1 MTRVIDRSV
10 LARSPTAI
18 ATGYAAVG
26 TLWILGSDVLVYTTV
41 ENLGLAVSVGII
53 KGWLFVAGSSVVL
66 YGLVS
71 YSQRD
76 LERTNERLDRA
87 LQQTSILQRII
98 RHNLRNT
105 CNIIRGNAELLAD
118 DATDIRTERVE
129 TITDQ
134 TERLV
139 ELSEKTH
146 LLRDIVLGDS
156 HGPQR
161 LDLSRL
167 LERRVDTA
175 RRQYPSATIR
185 TDAPGGVVRETD
197 PRLETA
203 VDELIE
209 NAIEHDDTGEPT
221 IEVAMDAAPDGPV
234 TIAVSDT
241 GPGIPDIER
250 TVFEEGIETPLS
262 HSEGVGLWIAQ
273 TIVTQLEGSIAIE
286 DNEPRGTRV
295 ELTIP

>member
-1 MTRVIDRSV
+1 MIDRSV
-10 LARSPTAI
+10 LRRSPAAI
-18 ATGYAAVG
+18 AVGYAAVG
-26 TLWILGSDVLVYTTV
+26 SLWILGSDVLVYAVV
-41 ENLGLAVSVGII
+41 ENLGLAVSVEII
-53 KGWLFVAGSSVVL
+53 KGWLFVAGSSIVL

-118 DATDIRTERVE
+118 EEATGDRTDRVE

-146 LLRDIVLGDS
+146 LLRDVVLEDS
-156 HGPQR
+156 NVSQR

-167 LERRVDTA
+167 LELRAEAVRR
-175 RRQYPSATIR
+175 RYPSATVR
-185 TDAPGGVVRETD
+185 TDTSDGIVHETD

-203 VDELIE
+203 VDELLE
-209 NAIEHDDTGEPT
+209 KAIEHDDTAAPVV
-221 IEVAMDAAPDGPV
+221 EVAMETDPDGPV
-234 TIAVSDT
+234 VIEVSDT
-241 GPGIPDIER
+241 GPGLPDIER

-273 TIVTQLEGSIAIE
+273 MIVTQLEGSITIE
-286 DNEPRGTRV
+286 DNEPRGTTVRMS
-295 ELTIP
+295 IP